1 MTISELHAGQ
11 GNVNVEGVITEVE
24 DVRTFNKYGKELRV
38 ANAMLQDDS
47 GDVKLTL
54 WNEDTVKFKQGDRI
68 KIINGYVGEFQGEKQ
83 LSSGK
88 FGKIEKVGEGEVV
101 VKKKSNDEEESL
113 EEVEEAL
120 DEEAGEEEF

>member
-47 GDVKLTL
+47 GDIKLTL

-101 VKKKSNDEEESL
+101 SKKKFNDEEETL
-113 EEVEEAL
+113 EEVEEVL
-120 DEEAGEEEF
+120 DEEPEEEF